1 VEQLPELDWKASCL
15 MSSKVNLRDISIKM
29 RSPLWMSTLSHTPF
43 TSSLATSH
51 ISTCTKTIQAVT
63 QQPLPDM
70 LEEEVEA
77 DMPSVLLPG
86 YLALSCLLAL
96 RWQAA

>member
-1 VEQLPELDWKASCL
+1 
-15 MSSKVNLRDISIKM
+15 
-29 RSPLWMSTLSHTPF
+29 
-43 TSSLATSH
+43 
-51 ISTCTKTIQAVT
+51 VT